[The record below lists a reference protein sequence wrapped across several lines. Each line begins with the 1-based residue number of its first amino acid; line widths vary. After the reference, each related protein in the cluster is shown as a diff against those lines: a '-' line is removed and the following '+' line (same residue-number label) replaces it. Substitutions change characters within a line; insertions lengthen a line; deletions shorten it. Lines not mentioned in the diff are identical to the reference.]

1 MEPSLT
7 ISYSPSLLHQL
18 ESRRSHKDD
27 TTAKR
32 AISLPANGSPAQEKH
47 AQHVYG
53 ASHTRSHSG
62 GLGIVNLADSEKLW
76 SPEDIG
82 FSHRRGSHQSI
93 VRRPSDVQS
102 QHSSVGSARFHGVY
116 TQSSPVSFNS
126 EAYTPHLDEAKAIN
140 LYPHNNA
147 SLLLVQEAG
156 VPGLNTRARSPLGK
170 GRYYARPVIT
180 VDVPKGN
187 VENRAEADDDSESV
201 IHHRISDQAHLVPPI
216 ITLIPASPA
225 TGRNSAHG
233 LQLDP
238 LDLEE
243 PPEEY
248 SPVRSSSLLKRAR
261 DYSDNV
267 VQSFLSRAMSSTGS
281 VRRTLSRRRRSGIS
295 SKRISAPQPIDDPE
309 EQAKQE
315 KLHPLWQPRDFW
327 NGIDDDS
334 EDDIV
339 GIAAY
344 ERDIRKPPS
353 SYNNHTAMTTGPSQR
368 DAAPLS
374 WRRGGSLR
382 FLIGNT
388 LGIDRQPTNRRLQM
402 VRWPTGR
409 TRKTRPRITHEYI
422 RPVQD
427 HRTALPPGLEYATA
441 PNGVFVERHDLRM
454 RGSGDSGLPGKL
466 RKRAGQRGEE
476 GKAQVGRKRRRGG
489 RRKMMCGV
497 GR

>member
-1 MEPSLT
+1 VEPSLT

-32 AISLPANGSPAQEKH
+32 AISLPANGSPVQEKH

-53 ASHTRSHSG
+53 ASHNRSHSG

-82 FSHRRGSHQSI
+82 FSHRRGSHQSM

-102 QHSSVGSARFHGVY
+102 QHSSVGSTRFHGVY

-140 LYPHNNA
+140 LYPHNNT

-156 VPGLNTRARSPLGK
+156 LPGFNTRGRSPLGR

-187 VENRAEADDDSESV
+187 IEQNEEFDDDSESV
-201 IHHRISDQAHLVPPI
+201 IHHQTSNQAHLVPPI
-216 ITLIPASPA
+216 LTLIPASPA
-225 TGRNSAHG
+225 TGRNSASG

-243 PPEEY
+243 PAEEY
-248 SPVRSSSLLKRAR
+248 SPVRRSSLLKRAR

-267 VQSFLSRAMSSTGS
+267 VQPFFSRALSSTGS
-281 VRRTLSRRRRSGIS
+281 VRRTLSRRRRSEIT
-295 SKRISAPQPIDDPE
+295 SKRISAPQPIEDPE
-309 EQAKQE
+309 ELVKQE

-339 GIAAY
+339 GVAAY
-344 ERDIRKPPS
+344 ERAIRKPPS
-353 SYNNHTAMTTGPSQR
+353 SYNNTAAMTNEPSQR

-409 TRKTRPRITHEYI
+409 TRKIRPRITHEYI

-441 PNGVFVERHDLRM
+441 PNGVFVERHDMRR
-454 RGSGDSGLPGKL
+454 RGSDNSGLLGKL
-466 RKRAGQRGEE
+466 RKRVGERGEE
-476 GKAQVGRKRRRGG
+476 GRAQVGRKRRRGG
-489 RRKMMCGV
+489 RRRLMCGV

>member
-1 MEPSLT
+1 
-7 ISYSPSLLHQL
+7 
-18 ESRRSHKDD
+18 
-27 TTAKR
+27 
-32 AISLPANGSPAQEKH
+32 
-47 AQHVYG
+47 
-53 ASHTRSHSG
+53 
-62 GLGIVNLADSEKLW
+62 
-76 SPEDIG
+76 
-82 FSHRRGSHQSI
+82 
-93 VRRPSDVQS
+93 
-102 QHSSVGSARFHGVY
+102 
-116 TQSSPVSFNS
+116 
-126 EAYTPHLDEAKAIN
+126 
-140 LYPHNNA
+140 
-147 SLLLVQEAG
+147 
-156 VPGLNTRARSPLGK
+156 
-170 GRYYARPVIT
+170 

-187 VENRAEADDDSESV
+187 VDNRVDVDDDSEFV
-201 IHHRISDQAHLVPPI
+201 IHHQTSNQAHLVPPI
-216 ITLIPASPA
+216 LTLIPASPA
-225 TGRNSAHG
+225 TVRNSASG

-243 PPEEY
+243 PAEEY

-267 VQSFLSRAMSSTGS
+267 VQPFLSRAMSSTGS
-281 VRRTLSRRRRSGIS
+281 VRRSLSRRRRSGIS

-309 EQAKQE
+309 ELAKQE

-339 GIAAY
+339 GVAAY

-353 SYNNHTAMTTGPSQR
+353 SYNNTAAITTELSQR
-368 DAAPLS
+368 DAPPLS

-422 RPVQD
+422 RPIQD
-427 HRTALPPGLEYATA
+427 DRTALPPGLEYATA
-441 PNGVFVERHDLRM
+441 PNGVFVERHDMRR
-454 RGSGDSGLPGKL
+454 RGSDHSGLLGKL
-466 RKRAGQRGEE
+466 KKRVGERSEE
-476 GKAQVGRKRRRGG
+476 GGAQVGRKRRRGG